1 MSHFTSAQH
10 ALHHA
15 LAHSTATR
23 KSESGKRYPS
33 TWLDKPFRNHLECK
47 SWKYAIKRIGN
58 DLCIR
63 LIPYKH
69 NAIQMN
75 LIYTSLTEDLSEDR
89 LEQFPADYE
98 LQKTFVTWIA

>member
-15 LAHSTATR
+15 LTHSQQQENLKLENDTLL
-23 KSESGKRYPS
+23 

-58 DLCIR
+58 DLC
-63 LIPYKH
+63 
-69 NAIQMN
+69 NQMN
-75 LIYTSLTEDLSEDR
+75 SL
-89 LEQFPADYE
+89 
-98 LQKTFVTWIA
+98 